1 MQKSGSGVQIVSAND
16 AYAFHVR
23 TPDKV
28 MNQLLQTDLTKE
40 NICKVLSDS
49 DVDCQALETEE
60 CWQLTTSPRHYIM
73 HKKHEP
79 YRNSTYG
86 DALPNE
92 LDYLIQQVREVFAIQ
107 EVYLT
112 CLEAKKTRY
121 AGYPEKVR
129 SVFDILYAANKAV
142 TLFENGTK
150 SLYRYLDISHPD
162 VKERFVR
169 SRLSKLPE
177 FPLAD
182 SLIPFL
188 KGLNIEIKSKPGYR
202 YFWQLQTEEAKKVTT
217 DKFDKLLAWQRKHYD
232 EEGRKF
238 ITLEYDP
245 ENLALMYI
253 REMDSYINRRLSLC
267 GLSSDGSSGHPV
279 ISYGNDSFYIW
290 LALELSKDTEYR
302 LCAICGKPFRVGNQ
316 KTVKYCKR
324 HTKAQINYFNRKLTH
339 EQNK

>member
-1 MQKSGSGVQIVSAND
+1 M
-16 AYAFHVR
+16 
-23 TPDKV
+23 
-28 MNQLLQTDLTKE
+28 
-40 NICKVLSDS
+40 
-49 DVDCQALETEE
+49 
-60 CWQLTTSPRHYIM
+60 
-73 HKKHEP
+73 
-79 YRNSTYG
+79 
-86 DALPNE
+86 
-92 LDYLIQQVREVFAIQ
+92 
-107 EVYLT
+107 
-112 CLEAKKTRY
+112 
-121 AGYPEKVR
+121 
-129 SVFDILYAANKAV
+129 

-162 VKERFVR
+162 VKERFVH

-182 SLIPFL
+182 SLAPFL
-188 KGLNIEIKSKPGYR
+188 KELNIEVKNKPGYR
-202 YFWQLQTEEAKKVTT
+202 YFWQMQTEKAKKATT
-217 DKFDKLLAWQRKHYD
+217 DKFDRLLAWQRKHYD

-253 REMDSYINRRLSLC
+253 REIDSYINRRLSLC
-267 GLSSDGSSGHPV
+267 GLSIDGSSGHPV

-302 LCAICGKPFRVGNQ
+302 LCAICGKPFRVGNR

-324 HTKAQINYFNRKLTH
+324 HTKAQINYFNRKLSH